1 MTQNALTAE
10 LLAPELAGDAREL
23 LAQLGSPEALPALP
37 LAASVLK
44 LDAVRDA
51 GTLRRFLAGYRDQI
65 LVPVELP
72 AILAAHGHATRNE
85 LRELLAL
92 DRELGRDPR
101 LKEFRAASAA
111 VGRRQLAKLRPLRD
125 QRFVQ
130 RYLRA
135 VENAKAH
142 GWHTLIFGVFLAQ
155 YSLPL
160 RQGLVLYGQRILR
173 AFKNHEVERA
183 AHEARLEQL
192 NRFLDELFQ
201 NTVDPLAAVD
211 GEFKVIRINRAASAL
226 FGYRSEEIEGS
237 PIAAL
242 SPDIGDLIR
251 RTNASDAPEES
262 RQITGVHKDR
272 TEIPLDVA
280 TSTFDLS
287 GVRRYVVTLRDATQR
302 LRAQDALVRSSRL
315 MAVGDMTAALA
326 HEFNSPLAAVQGNLT
341 LLRRLRARDNEVAEL
356 ADDALV
362 ASRSIAGLVKRLM
375 TVSQRQMLRPRPTD
389 LRHFLDGARASF
401 KSVIGNAGLE
411 MKLPSSLT
419 RVSID
424 DEQLQL
430 VLLGIATNAREAMP
444 EIDGHLTIE
453 CQERTIAG
461 AVDLTESEQT
471 AGVVPGRYA
480 VVAVTDNGTGMTRAQ
495 IAAAIEPFR
504 ATRPVGQTGGME
516 LAVAQGF
523 ARQSGG
529 ALMVESEPGRGTTVM
544 FYLPMLDTPVQNDG
558 RHVPAAAAAE

>member
-1 MTQNALTAE
+1 M
-10 LLAPELAGDAREL
+10 
-23 LAQLGSPEALPALP
+23 
-37 LAASVLK
+37 
-44 LDAVRDA
+44 
-51 GTLRRFLAGYRDQI
+51 
-65 LVPVELP
+65 
-72 AILAAHGHATRNE
+72 
-85 LRELLAL
+85 
-92 DRELGRDPR
+92 
-101 LKEFRAASAA
+101 
-111 VGRRQLAKLRPLRD
+111 
-125 QRFVQ
+125 
-130 RYLRA
+130 
-135 VENAKAH
+135 
-142 GWHTLIFGVFLAQ
+142 
-155 YSLPL
+155 
-160 RQGLVLYGQRILR
+160 
-173 AFKNHEVERA
+173 
-183 AHEARLEQL
+183 
-192 NRFLDELFQ
+192 
-201 NTVDPLAAVD
+201 DPLAAVD

-272 TEIPLDVA
+272 MEIPLDVA

-495 IAAAIEPFR
+495 IAAAIESFR